1 MRFLKNL
8 LLFILVVVVLL
19 AGVAFVLPGSAHVER
34 SITINRPASEVHAI
48 LNSYRRFNEW
58 SPWAAKDPNAKYV
71 VSGPVSGVG
80 AKESWVGNPDTV
92 GSGSQEIIE
101 STPNQ
106 SVTTQLKFGEMF
118 QARAHFGLAADTAAT
133 NTKVLW
139 TFDSDAPLPLDGKII
154 WNIVGRYMGLFTEK
168 MVGPDYEHGLA
179 SLKLLVEGLP
189 AADISGV
196 QGEET
201 QRAAQKIY
209 FVSASSGADAQA
221 AKAVLTD
228 AYTKIGEF
236 LKANGVAMQGAPMTI
251 TDSYDASGWKFDAA
265 IPVDRNEA
273 AASGDVKSGESYAG
287 KAVQFVHTGSYE
299 TIGDTVQKAYAWL
312 AVQAYKP
319 KGRLIEE
326 YISDPG
332 TTPAEQLKTRLVIP
346 VE

>member
-8 LLFILVVVVLL
+8 LLFIVAVVVLL

-106 SVTTQLKFGEMF
+106 SGTTQLKFGEMF
-118 QARAHFGLAADTAAT
+118 QARAHFGLSADTAAT

-154 WNIVGRYMGLFTEK
+154 WNIV
-168 MVGPDYEHGLA
+168 
-179 SLKLLVEGLP
+179 
-189 AADISGV
+189 
-196 QGEET
+196 
-201 QRAAQKIY
+201 
-209 FVSASSGADAQA
+209 
-221 AKAVLTD
+221 
-228 AYTKIGEF
+228 
-236 LKANGVAMQGAPMTI
+236 
-251 TDSYDASGWKFDAA
+251 
-265 IPVDRNEA
+265 
-273 AASGDVKSGESYAG
+273 
-287 KAVQFVHTGSYE
+287 
-299 TIGDTVQKAYAWL
+299 
-312 AVQAYKP
+312 
-319 KGRLIEE
+319 
-326 YISDPG
+326 
-332 TTPAEQLKTRLVIP
+332 
-346 VE
+346 